1 MSQPSARYQRST
13 GGLVGALL
21 VLVVLAL
28 LYVGVRALTGGNDT
42 GTPVR
47 TVDYARVEP
56 AARRAADFDLL
67 APPSLPDGW
76 RATTVRF
83 VDTPPQHWHLGVLT
97 DTGRYVGLEQGRE
110 PVPSMVRRY
119 VDERAQ
125 RGRRVQV
132 AGEPWTSYSD
142 SGDDLALVRREG
154 RTTTLVVGNA
164 VPLATLMSYT
174 ASLR

>member
-13 GGLVGALL
+13 GGLIGALL
-21 VLVVLAL
+21 VLLVLAL
-28 LYVGVRALTGGNDT
+28 GYVGVGALTGTDP

-47 TVDYARVEP
+47 TVDYTRVEP
-56 AARRAADFDLL
+56 AARRSADFDLV

-97 DTGRYVGLEQGRE
+97 DKGRYVGLEQGRE
-110 PVPSMVRRY
+110 GVPSMVRRY

-132 AGEPWTSYSD
+132 AGEPWTSYTD
-142 SGDDLALVRREG
+142 AGDDLALVRREG
-154 RTTTLVVGNA
+154 GTTTLVVGNA
-164 VPLATLMSYT
+164 VPLATLVSYT
-174 ASLR
+174 AGLR

>member
-1 MSQPSARYQRST
+1 VSQPSARYQRST
-13 GGLVGALL
+13 GGLIGALL
-21 VLVVLAL
+21 VLLVLAL
-28 LYVGVRALTGGNDT
+28 GYVGVGALTGNDPE
-42 GTPVR
+42 TPVR

-56 AARRAADFDLL
+56 AARRAADFDLV

-97 DTGRYVGLEQGRE
+97 DTGRYVGLEQGRAA
-110 PVPSMVRRY
+110 VPTMVRRY

-132 AGEPWTSYSD
+132 AGEPWTSYTDSD
-142 SGDDLALVRREG
+142 DDLALVRREG

-164 VPLATLMSYT
+164 VPLATLVSYT